1 MVVVDAEVFVV
12 IETAVKVGIVRTFV
26 DCTVGNGDGVVGGA
40 TRCGDSGGC
49 EESSSIDETLPC
61 A

>member
-1 MVVVDAEVFVV
+1 MVVVGAVEVFVV
-12 IETAVKVGIVRTFV
+12 NESVIEVGTVRTFV

-49 EESSSIDETLPC
+49 EESSSIDETLP
-61 A
+61 

>member
-1 MVVVDAEVFVV
+1 MVVGAEVFVV
-12 IETAVKVGIVRTFV
+12 IEAVVEVGTVRTFV

-49 EESSSIDETLPC
+49 EESSSIDETLPW

>member
-1 MVVVDAEVFVV
+1 MLVVGAEEFVV
-12 IETAVKVGIVRTFV
+12 IEAVEVGTVRTFV
-26 DCTVGNGDGVVGGA
+26 VCNIGNGDGVVGGA

-49 EESSSIDETLPC
+49 EESSSIDETLPW